1 MTVEQL
7 NGLVNH
13 AAVDETV
20 DRATIRLQL
29 ETASALRDRLDAS
42 GGVILG
48 DEVGAGKTYIAFALI
63 AQALQ
68 KSPDRGVVIL
78 VPSSLLLK
86 KWCRQLREYLRM
98 AVRDQTVGHELASR
112 IVTIDKTMRNDG
124 SFQGEWGDRAPR
136 NAIVIAQHNAY
147 SGKTSEADKRA
158 CVKAAA
164 RRLDLG
170 RRPQI
175 PALLRACQIK
185 SDGSWARWARD
196 DVLDASTLEPLR
208 PVLEAYLDGDRDLWD
223 PMRFAVQEVRLNV
236 GRRLLPDAALVI
248 IDEAHNL
255 KSTESA
261 NYRALMS
268 VLSAQ
273 FDALLFL
280 TATPFQL
287 GRDELVNIVRF
298 FRHARAYE
306 NRERE
311 FTARL
316 DAMRT
321 GMTGW
326 VRALDHFRA
335 GWQELDVEQA
345 SECRGLIERGE
356 VLRDGSGTPV
366 EQTARLFRDC
376 LVAKRELETGLRPFL
391 VRSVRERLHDER
403 PGVPA
408 ELIADDSRIPL
419 ALVDRLIT
427 EILESKRRTFIAS
440 ALISA
445 CSSWDALRAAAVSRE
460 SEDDAVDPHTR
471 TVLNQM
477 MHRGVVGAHP
487 KVEQT
492 LEVCRAGLRQ
502 GDKTLVFVE
511 REQTGRHLRD
521 QLMAEFPEGVD
532 RAARE
537 RLQDRS
543 RFGWPSLRENYLHTI
558 YPLAFGEDAD
568 PGSASALVDLGWARE
583 LWRRVDPEGP
593 ARDYVIEKRFWEHVL
608 FRVASERNPAWRSAV
623 QSPELAQSVLNLLE
637 PDYIVNGLD
646 LRAGATGRRARV
658 SDTDLRAEARD
669 PRLQFAAAFIA
680 YPSPWKV
687 GRSQLAHLSPELRS
701 EFVDKAASAFAH
713 SHFRNELA
721 GREIEGDAAAHF
733 RAAADLLLD
742 RAGTWP
748 HRFEALADQA
758 REAVAAKDADDRATR
773 VDALIAALGSSNRIQ
788 YISGGTGPDTQRNAV
803 DGFNT
808 PLYPEVIIT
817 TPVLAEGLDLHRFC
831 RRVVH
836 HDLPWNPAKLEQ
848 RTGRVDRVGS
858 LAQRLSRETGAQPVP
873 IDVWLP
879 YVPGT
884 YDEFIFERVMARRR
898 EFRCILGNRPEW
910 QGDGSLGEDERGTP
924 WDEALASR
932 LQVDLGPHDLRS
944 ARVDSTPSA

>member
-1 MTVEQL
+1 MTVERL
-7 NGLVNH
+7 NEVVNH
-13 AAVDETV
+13 EAVDETV

-68 KSPDRGVVIL
+68 KTPDRGVVIL

-86 KWCRQLREYLRM
+86 KWCRQLKEYLRM
-98 AVRDQTVGHELASR
+98 AVRDQAVGHELAGR

-136 NAIVIAQHNAY
+136 NAIVVAQHNAY

-164 RRLDLG
+164 QRLDLG

-175 PALLRACQIK
+175 PALLRACQIT
-185 SDGSWARWARD
+185 SDGSWARWASD
-196 DVLDASTLEPLR
+196 DVLDASALEPLR
-208 PVLEAYLDGDRDLWD
+208 PVLEAYLDGERDLWD
-223 PMRFAVQEVRLNV
+223 PMRFAVQDVRLNV
-236 GRRLLPDAALVI
+236 GRKLLPDAALVI

-268 VLSAQ
+268 VLSAR

-287 GRDELVNIVRF
+287 GRDELLGIVRF
-298 FRHARAYE
+298 FRHARAYDG
-306 NRERE
+306 RERE

-335 GWQELDVEQA
+335 AWQGLDVEQA
-345 SECRGLIERGE
+345 GECRALIERG
-356 VLRDGSGTPV
+356 DAPGNSGGTPV
-366 EQTARLFRDC
+366 EQTVRLFGSC
-376 LVAKRELETGLRPFL
+376 LVAKRALEEGLRPFL

-403 PGVPA
+403 PGVPDD
-408 ELIADDSRIPL
+408 LIADDSRIPL

-427 EILESKRRTFIAS
+427 ELLESKRRTFIAS

-445 CSSWDALRAAAVSRE
+445 CSSWDSLREAAVSKE
-460 SEDDAVDPHTR
+460 SGDDGADPHTR
-471 TVLNQM
+471 KVLNQM
-477 MHRGVVGAHP
+477 LRRGVVGVHP
-487 KVEQT
+487 KVEHT
-492 LEVCRAGLRQ
+492 LAVCREGLRR

-511 REQTGRHLRD
+511 REQTGRRLRD

-532 RAARE
+532 RSARE

-558 YPLAFGEDAD
+558 YPLAFDEGPD
-568 PGSASALVDLGWARE
+568 PRSAAALVDLAWVRE

-593 ARDYVIEKRFWEHVL
+593 ARNFVIEKRFWEHVL
-608 FRVASERNPAWRSAV
+608 FRVASERQPEWRSGV
-623 QSPELAQSVLNLLE
+623 QSAELARSVLNLLE

-646 LRAGATGRRARV
+646 LRSGATGHRAVV
-658 SDTDLRAEARD
+658 SETAIRAEPRD
-669 PRLQFAAAFIA
+669 PRLPFAEAFIA
-680 YPSPWKV
+680 YPSPWTV
-687 GRSQLAHLSPELRS
+687 GREQLAYLSPELRS
-701 EFVDKAASAFAH
+701 EFVDTAASAFAR

-721 GREIEGDAAAHF
+721 AREIEGDADAHF

-742 RAGTWP
+742 RTGTWP

-773 VDALIAALGSSNRIQ
+773 VTALIDALGSTNRIQ
-788 YISGGTGPDTQRNAV
+788 YISGGTGPETQRHAV

-817 TPVLAEGLDLHRFC
+817 TSVLAEGLDLHRFC

-858 LAQRLSRETGAQPVP
+858 LAQRLSRETGARPVP

-879 YVPGT
+879 YVRGT

-898 EFRCILGNRPEW
+898 EFRCLLGNRPEW
-910 QGDGSLGEDERGTP
+910 QGDGQLGEDERGMP
-924 WDEALASR
+924 WDETLATR
-932 LQVDLGPHDLRS
+932 LQVDLGPRKLGS
-944 ARVDSTPSA
+944 APVAAA

>member
-1 MTVEQL
+1 MTVERL
-7 NGLVNH
+7 NEVVDHG
-13 AAVDETV
+13 AVDETV
-20 DRATIRLQL
+20 DPDVIQLQL
-29 ETASALRDRLDAS
+29 ETASALRERLDAS

-48 DEVGAGKTYIAFALI
+48 DEVGAGKTYITFALI

-68 KSPDRGVVIL
+68 EAPDRGAVIL
-78 VPSSLLLK
+78 VPSAMLK
-86 KWCRQLREYLRM
+86 DKWRRQLKEYLRM
-98 AVRDQTVGHELASR
+98 AVRDQAFGHELASR
-112 IVTIDKTMRNDG
+112 IVSIDKTMRNDG
-124 SFQGEWGDRAPR
+124 SFQGEWGESAPR
-136 NAIVIAQHNAY
+136 NAIVVAQHNAY

-158 CVKAAA
+158 CIKAAA

-175 PALLRACQIK
+175 PALLRACEIE
-185 SDGSWARWARD
+185 SDGGWTRWAHD
-196 DVLDASTLEPLR
+196 DVLDARTIEPLR
-208 PVLEAYLDGDRDLWD
+208 PVLEAYLDGERNLWD

-255 KSTESA
+255 KSTHSA

-287 GRDELVNIVRF
+287 GRDELLNIVRF
-298 FRHARAYE
+298 FRHARAYDG
-306 NRERE
+306 REQE

-335 GWQELDVEQA
+335 AWQGLDAQQVG
-345 SECRGLIERGE
+345 ECRGLIERDDTPG
-356 VLRDGSGTPV
+356 DGAGTPV
-366 EQTARLFRDC
+366 EQTARLFRSC
-376 LVAKRELETGLRPFL
+376 LVAKRELEAGLRPFL
-391 VRSVRERLHDER
+391 VRSVRERLHDEHL
-403 PGVPA
+403 GVPDD
-408 ELIADDSRIPL
+408 LIADDSRIPL

-427 EILESKRRTFIAS
+427 ELLESKQRTFIAS

-445 CSSWDALRAAAVSRE
+445 CSSWDALRDAAVAKE
-460 SEDDAVDPHTR
+460 SGEQGVDPHTR
-471 TVLNQM
+471 RVLNQM
-477 MHRGVVGAHP
+477 LRRQVVGAHP
-487 KVEQT
+487 KIEQT
-492 LEVCRAGLRQ
+492 LAVCREGLRR

-511 REQTGRHLRD
+511 RQQTGRRLRD
-521 QLMAEFPEGVD
+521 LLVEEFPEGFD
-532 RAARE
+532 E
-537 RLQDRS
+537 SPLKRLQDRT

-558 YPLAFGEDAD
+558 YPLVFGEDPD
-568 PGSASALVDLGWARE
+568 PGSAASLVDLSWVRV
-583 LWRRVDPEGP
+583 LWHRVDPEG
-593 ARDYVIEKRFWEHVL
+593 RRNYVIEKRFWEHVL
-608 FRVASERNPAWRSAV
+608 FRVAAERNSGWRSGV
-623 QSPELAQSVLNLLE
+623 QSAELAQSVLNLLE

-646 LRAGATGRRARV
+646 LRSGSSGRRARV
-658 SDTDLRAEARD
+658 SETDIRAEPRD
-669 PRLQFAAAFIA
+669 PRPQFATAFIA

-687 GRSQLAHLSPELRS
+687 GRDQLAHLSPELRS
-701 EFVDKAASAFAH
+701 EFVDTAASAFAR

-721 GREIEGDAAAHF
+721 AREIENDAEAHF

-748 HRFEALADQA
+748 HRFEALSDQA

-773 VDALIAALGSSNRIQ
+773 VAALIGSLASTNRIQ
-788 YISGGTGPDTQRNAV
+788 YISGGTGTDTQRHAV

-858 LAQRLSRETGAQPVP
+858 LAQRLSRQAGAQAVP

-879 YVPGT
+879 YVRGT

-910 QGDGSLGEDERGTP
+910 QGEGALAEDERGVP
-924 WDEALASR
+924 WDETLAAR
-932 LQVDLGPHDLRS
+932 LQVELGPRGL
-944 ARVDSTPSA
+944 DSTPAAAP